1 MCGTEV
7 FAEEAR
13 RQALRVAL
21 MDRETDEQEFI
32 GTLWTGA
39 PQRGDPPLRCGMGAD
54 HTHPTE
60 KLLREKWQPQP
71 CTTFSASMA
80 DFSVD
85 SAVLASLALARMSWS
100 SVSQTYAW

>member
-1 MCGTEV
+1 MLVMGV
-7 FAEEAR
+7 
-13 RQALRVAL
+13 
-21 MDRETDEQEFI
+21 
-32 GTLWTGA
+32 
-39 PQRGDPPLRCGMGAD
+39 GAD

-71 CTTFSASMA
+71 CTIFNASTV

-100 SVSQTYAW
+100 SVSQTYA

>member
-39 PQRGDPPLRCGMGAD
+39 PQRGDPPLRCGVGAD
-54 HTHPTE
+54 HTHPTGNHFG
-60 KLLREKWQPQP
+60 KWQPQP
-71 CTTFSASMA
+71 CTIFSASMA

-100 SVSQTYAW
+100 SVSQTYA

>member
-39 PQRGDPPLRCGMGAD
+39 PQRGDPPLRCGVGAD
-54 HTHPTE
+54 HAHPTGN
-60 KLLREKWQPQP
+60 RFGKWQPQP